1 MVCYE
6 NQLVEKL
13 RSLDT
18 KNQLDFDLINKAID
32 WAKKYHDGQ
41 FRKSG
46 EPFYTHPLQVAYLV
60 SDYKLKT
67 DVIVASILHDIIED
81 TEVTTGMLV
90 DHFSWR
96 IAEIVDRLT
105 RDRPDGSKL
114 SVEEILNNA
123 YPTQDKEVLLIK
135 VLDRLHN
142 MQTLGNMPE
151 QKQKKK
157 IRETLDHFIVFSMHL
172 SLLECEYE
180 LANLCLSLSGLEVD
194 YTPLKTTFSRRGNY
208 QLPAPDFQ
216 NEINQLYSLS
226 LQEQ

>member
-81 TEVTTGMLV
+81 TEVTAGMLV

-135 VLDRLHN
+135 VFDRLHN

-157 IRETLDHFIVFSMHL
+157 D
-172 SLLECEYE
+172 
-180 LANLCLSLSGLEVD
+180 
-194 YTPLKTTFSRRGNY
+194 
-208 QLPAPDFQ
+208 
-216 NEINQLYSLS
+216 
-226 LQEQ
+226 